1 MADHQFPN
9 DVTVVIPCRDE
20 ARSLPDV
27 LRAIPPG
34 YRIIVV
40 DNNSADDTAAVA
52 ESGNALVVTEQVAG
66 YGSAVHAGIA
76 AATTP
81 IVCVLDGDGSLDPSE
96 LPTLVSAIRSGAD
109 LAVGRRRPATS
120 SSWPWHARIGNRL
133 VAWLIR
139 RRFGLSVHDIGP
151 MRVARTQA
159 VLDLGITDRRSGY
172 PLELLVR
179 AAQAGWTVVEHD
191 VTYRNRTAGR
201 SKVSGSALGTVIA
214 ISDFARV
221 LR

>member
-1 MADHQFPN
+1 MADQPFPT

-20 ARSLPDV
+20 AKSLPDV
-27 LRAIPPG
+27 LRAVPPG

-40 DNNSADDTAAVA
+40 DNNSTDDTASVA
-52 ESGNALVVTEQVAG
+52 ASGNAVVVTEQIAG

-76 AATTP
+76 AASTP
-81 IVCVLDGDGSLDPSE
+81 IVCVLDGDGSLDPGE
-96 LPTLVSAIRSGAD
+96 LPILVSAVRSGVD
-109 LAVGRRRPATS
+109 LAVGRRRPVTK
-120 SSWPWHARIGNRL
+120 SSWPWHARLGNRL

-139 RRFGLSVHDIGP
+139 RRFGLAVHDIGP
-151 MRVARTQA
+151 MRVARTRA

-172 PLELLVR
+172 PLELMVR
-179 AAQAGWTVVEHD
+179 AAQAGWTVAEHD

-201 SKVSGSALGTVIA
+201 SKVSGSARGTVLA
-214 ISDFARV
+214 VSDFVRV